1 MITIHQ
7 GTTAKFSFSFPEYP
21 PEDWDAVMIINA
33 GAVAQQ
39 FSSTVVDG
47 AFNIK
52 ITPEQSSNL
61 TAGTHNFVLRV
72 TKKTDSTE
80 ITNAKTGELF
90 IDNDI
95 TLIADTRS
103 RLEKD
108 LDAVDAAITAILE
121 GGAVHS
127 YEIQT
132 NVGKRSL
139 ERMSLADLR
148 KHRMWIRGQIDEE
161 RVRLGL
167 KPRMA
172 TMKKTFKF
180 CP

>member
-1 MITIHQ
+1 MVSIQ
-7 GTTAKFSFSFPEYP
+7 KGTTAKFSFSFPEYP
-21 PEDWDAVMIINA
+21 PADWDAIMIINA

-39 FSSTVVDG
+39 FPSTVADG
-47 AFNIK
+47 SFHVK
-52 ITPEQSSNL
+52 ITPAQSSAL
-61 TAGTHNFVLRV
+61 HSGTHQFVLRV
-72 TKKTDSTE
+72 TKKNDSTE
-80 ITNAKTGELF
+80 VANAKTGELF
-90 IDNDI
+90 IENDI
-95 TLIADTRS
+95 TFISDTRT

-167 KPRMA
+167 KPRTA
-172 TMKKTFKF
+172 SMKKTFKF